1 MLYSVHPMPII
12 YTREFLK
19 NLPQLRK
26 EEKLQRDI
34 DRAYTEMCGA
44 VEYAAANGQ
53 TQYLYMIP
61 VYDPAYELPSYTDEQ
76 LVTAFREKFAGC
88 DVLYQEFWVE
98 EPATAAVSTA
108 TRRTSQVATKPLTA
122 SSGNEMRLKKAILI
136 DWS

>member
-1 MLYSVHPMPII
+1 MLYPVHMMPII

-26 EEKLQRDI
+26 EEKLRSDI
-34 DRAYTEMCGA
+34 DRAYSEMSHA
-44 VEYAAANGQ
+44 VEYAATNGQ

-61 VYDPAYELPSYTDEQ
+61 HYDPRHLAPYEIPSYTDEQ
-76 LVTAFREKFAGC
+76 LVNGFREKFPGC

-98 EPATAAVSTA
+98 EPATAPLNTSVRKQSQIA
-108 TRRTSQVATKPLTA
+108 TS